1 MLGKR
6 LALLVLF
13 VLAGSMLLTAC
24 EKEVEVTSVVRET
37 VVEEV
42 TVVETVV
49 EEVTVVETVVEE
61 VTVVETVVETVVVE
75 ATAVPREAVTLRV
88 GQTDIMDTL
97 NPHSF
102 WNGWTIRWLWY
113 ETPVAQKE
121 GGGWIPGLAESW
133 EVSDDGLV
141 WTFNIREGLTFHDG
155 TTLDAEA
162 IAWSMNYMYQVENY
176 SVGYLWHFDWTGVS
190 AIEAPDAT
198 TLQITTEWAISN
210 MEYILFY
217 AYVLPKSVWESME
230 TAEDA
235 KAFDDVAACTGAGPF
250 KCVENVAE
258 EYIILQAFEDYWRG
272 KPFID
277 QLIIQQYASED
288 ALVEALMA
296 GEVDVIYGPGTAVET
311 LRAEPNIEVVVGEG
325 IEWDMLAF
333 NMVEPCAEGQE
344 SGDWE
349 PCGSQ
354 TESITDPIIRE
365 AIDYAVDRDRI
376 IAIGY
381 AGFAEPA
388 GSIIPPGHGEY
399 KNPYVGPTPF
409 DPERANALLD
419 DAGYTDGDGD
429 GIREW
434 SDGSPLEYDLMTGDT
449 PLYARL
455 AELIQ
460 EDLGDIGIGVAVE
473 LLPDTSVRR
482 APVWDYDLWYFSYGS
497 DIDPDFP
504 LISVLCG
511 ERYPGGWNWT
521 GSCTEEGDAYY
532 WAQQAAID
540 HAERVQI
547 VHDAQE
553 FIYNERPWVMVAY
566 TNSITAFRSDRFTGL
581 GSRTGYA
588 DFMYPTNLLKAAPA
602 P

>member
-1 MLGKR
+1 MKTLSR
-6 LALLVLF
+6 MSWLMLF
-13 VLAGSMLLTAC
+13 VLVASIALTAC
-24 EKEVEVTSVVRET
+24 EKEVEVTRVVTQQETIVEKETIVET
-37 VVEEV
+37 VVEME

-49 EEVTVVETVVEE
+49 EM
-61 VTVVETVVETVVVE
+61 ETVVETVVVQ
-75 ATAVPREAVTLRV
+75 ATEEPRGPVIFRV
-88 GQTDIMDTL
+88 GQTDIMDTI

-102 WNGWTIRWLWY
+102 WYGWTIRWLWY
-113 ETPVAQKE
+113 ETPVAQLE
-121 GGGWIPGLAESW
+121 GGGWTPGLAESW

-141 WTFNIREGLTFHDG
+141 WTFKIREGLTFHDG
-155 TTLDAEA
+155 SPLDAEA

-176 SVGYLWHFDWTGVS
+176 SVGYLWHFDWTGVRS
-190 AIEAPDAT
+190 IEAPDPT
-198 TLQITTEWAISN
+198 TLQITSEWPISN

-217 AYVLPKSVWESME
+217 AYILPRSVWEGME

-250 KCVENVAE
+250 KCVESVPE
-258 EYIILQAFEDYWRG
+258 EYLILEAFEDYWRG
-272 KPFID
+272 KPTID

-288 ALVEALMA
+288 ALVEALLA
-296 GEVDVIYGPGTAVET
+296 GEVDAIYGPGTAVET
-311 LRAEPNIEVVVGEG
+311 LRADPNVEVVIGEG

-333 NMVEPCAEGQE
+333 NVVEPCEEGQE
-344 SGDWE
+344 SSDYE

-365 AIDYAVDRDRI
+365 AIDYAIDRDRI

-399 KNPYVGPTPF
+399 KNPYVAPTPL
-409 DPERANALLD
+409 DLEHANGLLD
-419 DAGYTDGDGD
+419 EAGYLDSDGDEV
-429 GIREW
+429 REW
-434 SDGSPLEYDLMTGDT
+434 SDGSPLEYNLMTSDT

-460 EDLGDIGIGVAVE
+460 EDLAAIGISVVIE

-521 GSCTEEGDAYY
+521 GSCTDEGDAYY
-532 WAQQAAID
+532 WAQQAAVD
-540 HAERVQI
+540 PDDRVKV
-547 VHDAQE
+547 VHEAQE
-553 FIYNERPWVMVAY
+553 FIYNERPWAMIAY
-566 TNSITAFRSDRFTGL
+566 TNTITAYRKDRFTGL

-588 DFMYPTNLLKAAPA
+588 DFMYPTNLLKAAPV

>member
-24 EKEVEVTSVVRET
+24 EKEVEVTTVVKET

-61 VTVVETVVETVVVE
+61 VTVVETVVVE

-88 GQTDIMDTL
+88 GQTDIMDTI

-133 EVSDDGLV
+133 DVSDDGLV

-198 TLQITTEWAISN
+198 TLQITTEWPISN

-250 KCVENVAE
+250 MCVEEVAE

-399 KNPYVGPTPF
+399 KNPYVAPTPF

-521 GSCTEEGDAYY
+521 GSCTEEGDAFY

-540 HAERVQI
+540 HDERVQV

-553 FIYNERPWVMVAY
+553 FIHNERPWVMVAY